1 MFGCSAILQ
10 YRSNVAAISNA
21 WCGRRLEAWRKSE
34 HSRNAIGRCADAI
47 GKESVM
53 IKLGKV
59 SVETRG
65 VKAIYPEEI
74 VNVPFTQF

>member
-1 MFGCSAILQ
+1 
-10 YRSNVAAISNA
+10 
-21 WCGRRLEAWRKSE
+21 
-34 HSRNAIGRCADAI
+34 
-47 GKESVM
+47 M